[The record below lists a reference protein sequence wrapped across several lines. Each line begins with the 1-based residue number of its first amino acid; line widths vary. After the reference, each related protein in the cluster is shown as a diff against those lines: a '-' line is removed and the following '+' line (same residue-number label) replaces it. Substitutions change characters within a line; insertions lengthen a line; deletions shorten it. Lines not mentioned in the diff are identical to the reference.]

1 MRISQLTLTDFRS
14 YAHAQLTLQPGP
26 NVLLGYN
33 GVGKTNIAEAIG
45 YLSTLSSHRVSQD
58 GPLVRHGEQQAFIR
72 ADAHRGTRQ
81 ALLEVEINPG
91 RSNRARINRGNPVRA
106 TDVLGILRTVLFAP
120 EDLEL
125 IKGSPTVRRRLLDDL
140 AVQLRPALG
149 RVRLDYEKVLKQRNA
164 LLKSIR
170 HQGFTATHESTLAV
184 WDHQLAEAGSHL
196 LKARL
201 QMLTA
206 LRPHVATAYEQLSGS
221 VRTARLQYL
230 SSLDVDAP
238 GADGAGTAQSA
249 AEAAGP
255 DDEADVSGGSG
266 NLTASG
272 SSSGSGIPAEP
283 GSLDVSV
290 LESFSREDLAA
301 LMVQRLAAV
310 RREER
315 DRAITLV
322 GPHRDDIAF
331 TLDEVPVKGFASHGE
346 TWSFALALRLAA
358 YRVMVDDDPS
368 EGSQPVL
375 ILDDVFAELDARRRR
390 RLAELAAE
398 AEQLIV
404 TAAVDDDVPASL
416 MHNALRVE
424 SVDQISQVTVHE
436 RD

>member
-14 YAHAQLTLQPGP
+14 YAQAQLTLQPGP
-26 NVLLGYN
+26 NVLLGFN

-58 GPLVRHGEQQAFIR
+58 GPLVRHGEHQAFIR

-201 QMLTA
+201 QMLSA

-221 VRTARLQYL
+221 VRTARVKYL
-230 SSLDVDAP
+230 SSLDGEEPGVQDPSADAP
-238 GADGAGTAQSA
+238 GRADATGRADAPDAEDLSTALPDAGA
-249 AEAAGP
+249 
-255 DDEADVSGGSG
+255 ADV
-266 NLTASG
+266 A
-272 SSSGSGIPAEP
+272 
-283 GSLDVSV
+283 SLDVSA

-301 LMVQRLAAV
+301 LMVQRLTAV

>member
-14 YAHAQLTLQPGP
+14 YAQAQLTLQPGP
-26 NVLLGYN
+26 NVLLGFN

-149 RVRLDYEKVLKQRNA
+149 GVRLDYEKVLKQRNA

-196 LKARL
+196 LTARL
-201 QMLTA
+201 QMLSA

-221 VRTARLQYL
+221 VRTARVKYL
-230 SSLDVDAP
+230 SSLDVEDR
-238 GADGAGTAQSA
+238 GAGDSDAVDPGPAHADSA
-249 AEAAGP
+249 ENPSSALSDPGP
-255 DDEADVSGGSG
+255 RDVS
-266 NLTASG
+266 
-272 SSSGSGIPAEP
+272 
-283 GSLDVSV
+283 SLDVSA

-301 LMVQRLAAV
+301 LMVQRLATV

-315 DRAITLV
+315 ERAITLV

-368 EGSQPVL
+368 EGAQPVL

-424 SVDQISQVTVHE
+424 SVGQISQVTVHE

>member
-1 MRISQLTLTDFRS
+1 MRLSQLTLTDFRS
-14 YAHAQLTLQPGP
+14 YAQAQLELQPGP
-26 NVLLGYN
+26 NVLLGFN

-58 GPLVRHGEQQAFIR
+58 GPLVRHGQKQAFIR
-72 ADAHRGTRQ
+72 AEAHRGSRQ
-81 ALLEVEINPG
+81 ARLEVEINPG

-120 EDLEL
+120 EDLDL

-164 LLKSIR
+164 LLKSLR
-170 HQGFTATHESTLAV
+170 HESFTATHESTLAV

-201 QMLTA
+201 EMLTA
-206 LRPHVATAYEQLSGS
+206 LRPHTATAYEQLSGS
-221 VRTARLQYL
+221 IRTARLRYL
-230 SSLDVDAP
+230 SSLEVETGPDQDSRPQDAQLDER
-238 GADGAGTAQSA
+238 GD
-249 AEAAGP
+249 AEAEPPLDA
-255 DDEADVSGGSG
+255 EAEPE
-266 NLTASG
+266 SG
-272 SSSGSGIPAEP
+272 SSSRAGSVDPSA
-283 GSLDVSV
+283 DASV
-290 LESFSREDLAA
+290 LESASRQELAE
-301 LMVQRLAAV
+301 LMLSGLAGA

-315 DRAITLV
+315 QRAITLV

-358 YRVMVDDDPS
+358 YRVMIDDDTS

-390 RLAELAAE
+390 RLAELAGE

-416 MHNALRVE
+416 MRSALRVE
-424 SVDQISQVTVHE
+424 SVDQISQVTLHE

>member
-14 YAHAQLTLQPGP
+14 YAHAQLTLEPGP

-58 GPLVRHGEQQAFIR
+58 GPLVRHGEKQAFIR
-72 ADAHRGTRQ
+72 ADAHRGSRQ
-81 ALLEVEINPG
+81 ARLEVEINPG

-125 IKGSPTVRRRLLDDL
+125 IKGSPAVRRRLLDDL

-164 LLKSIR
+164 LLKSLR
-170 HQGFTATHESTLAV
+170 HEGFTATHESTLAV
-184 WDHQLAEAGSHL
+184 WDHQLSEAGSHL

-201 QMLTA
+201 EMLTA
-206 LRPHVATAYEQLSGS
+206 LRPHTATAYGQLSGS
-221 VRTARLQYL
+221 VRTARLKYL
-230 SSLDVDAP
+230 SSLDAAGTNDEDPDVEMAAAPDTEGAPAADA
-238 GADGAGTAQSA
+238 GAGSPTVP
-249 AEAAGP
+249 GT
-255 DDEADVSGGSG
+255 ADVS
-266 NLTASG
+266 A
-272 SSSGSGIPAEP
+272 
-283 GSLDVSV
+283 
-290 LESFSREDLAA
+290 LESASREELAA
-301 LMVQRLAAV
+301 LMVQRLGAA

-315 DRAITLV
+315 HRAITLV

-358 YRVMVDDDPS
+358 YRVMVDDDPG
-368 EGSQPVL
+368 EGAQPVL
-375 ILDDVFAELDARRRR
+375 ILDDVFAELDSRRRR

-416 MHNALRVE
+416 MRNALRVE

>member
-14 YAHAQLTLQPGP
+14 YAQAQLTLQPGP
-26 NVLLGYN
+26 NVLLGFN

-140 AVQLRPALG
+140 AVQLRPVLG

-201 QMLTA
+201 QMLSA

-221 VRTARLQYL
+221 VRTARVKYL
-230 SSLDVDAP
+230 SSLDGEAPGARDSSADAP
-238 GADGAGTAQSA
+238 GPADPPDADDLSTALPDPGA
-249 AEAAGP
+249 
-255 DDEADVSGGSG
+255 ADV
-266 NLTASG
+266 A
-272 SSSGSGIPAEP
+272 
-283 GSLDVSV
+283 SLDVSA

-301 LMVQRLAAV
+301 LMVQRLSAV

-368 EGSQPVL
+368 EGAQPVL

>member
-14 YAHAQLTLQPGP
+14 YAQAELQLHPGP
-26 NVLLGYN
+26 NVLLGFN

-58 GPLVRHGEQQAFIR
+58 GPLVRHTAKQAFIR
-72 ADAHRGTRQ
+72 AEAHRGTRQ
-81 ALLEVEINPG
+81 ARLEVEINPG

-125 IKGSPTVRRRLLDDL
+125 IKGSPGVRRRLLDDL

-170 HQGFTATHESTLAV
+170 HQGFTATHESTLEV
-184 WDHQLAEAGSHL
+184 WDHQLAEAGAHL
-196 LKARL
+196 LHARL
-201 QMLTA
+201 KMLSA
-206 LRPHVATAYEQLSGS
+206 LRPHVATAYQQLSGS

-230 SSLDVDAP
+230 SSLDAPEDPGAPEAP
-238 GADGAGTAQSA
+238 GPESEAENVELAAQPGA
-249 AEAAGP
+249 
-255 DDEADVSGGSG
+255 
-266 NLTASG
+266 
-272 SSSGSGIPAEP
+272 
-283 GSLDVSV
+283 LDVSA
-290 LESFSREDLAA
+290 LESCSREELTA
-301 LMVQRLAAV
+301 LMLQGLNQA

-315 DRAITLV
+315 ERGITLV
-322 GPHRDDIAF
+322 GPHRDDLSL

-346 TWSFALALRLAA
+346 TWSFALSLRLAA
-358 YRVMVDDDPS
+358 YRVMVDDDPE
-368 EGSQPVL
+368 EGARPVL

-404 TAAVDDDVPASL
+404 TAAVDDDVPESL
-416 MHNALRVE
+416 LGNALRVE
-424 SVDQISQVTVHE
+424 SVDQISQVTLHE
-436 RD
+436 PG

>member
-1 MRISQLTLTDFRS
+1 MRLSQLTLTDFRS
-14 YAHAQLTLQPGP
+14 YAQAELELQPGP
-26 NVLLGYN
+26 NVLLGFN

-58 GPLVRHGEQQAFIR
+58 GPLVRHGQKQAFIR
-72 ADAHRGTRQ
+72 AEAHRGSRQ
-81 ALLEVEINPG
+81 ARLEVEINPG

-120 EDLEL
+120 EDLDL

-164 LLKSIR
+164 LLKSLR
-170 HQGFTATHESTLAV
+170 HESFTATHESTLAV

-201 QMLTA
+201 EMLTA
-206 LRPHVATAYEQLSGS
+206 LRPHAATAYEQLSGS
-221 VRTARLQYL
+221 IRTARLRYL
-230 SSLDVDAP
+230 SSLEVEAGPGQSIPARNIETQNLEAQNSENESESSSEPEPVHAAVNASVDA
-238 GADGAGTAQSA
+238 SA
-249 AEAAGP
+249 
-255 DDEADVSGGSG
+255 
-266 NLTASG
+266 
-272 SSSGSGIPAEP
+272 
-283 GSLDVSV
+283 
-290 LESFSREDLAA
+290 LESASRQELAE
-301 LMVQRLAAV
+301 LMLQGLASA
-310 RREER
+310 RREEGQ
-315 DRAITLV
+315 RAITLV

-358 YRVMVDDDPS
+358 YRVMLDDDPS
-368 EGSQPVL
+368 EGAQPVL

-416 MHNALRVE
+416 MRHALRVE
-424 SVDQISQVTVHE
+424 SVDQISQVTPHE

>member
-1 MRISQLTLTDFRS
+1 MRLSQLTLTDFRS
-14 YAHAQLTLQPGP
+14 YAQAELTLQPGP

-58 GPLVRHGEQQAFIR
+58 APLVRHGEKQAFIR
-72 ADAHRGTRQ
+72 AEAHRGSRR
-81 ALLEVEINPG
+81 ARLEVEINPG

-164 LLKSIR
+164 LLKALR
-170 HQGFTATHESTLAV
+170 HEGFTATHESTLAV
-184 WDHQLAEAGSHL
+184 WDHQLSEAGSHL

-201 QMLTA
+201 EMLTA
-206 LRPHVATAYEQLSGS
+206 LRPHTATAYGQLSGS
-221 VRTARLQYL
+221 VRTARLRYF
-230 SSLDVDAP
+230 SSLDDGAKEGDADEEP
-238 GADGAGTAQSA
+238 SGAD
-249 AEAAGP
+249 
-255 DDEADVSGGSG
+255 
-266 NLTASG
+266 
-272 SSSGSGIPAEP
+272 SGSGDPTDAAPATGDSASP
-283 GSLDVSV
+283 QDLGDADLSP
-290 LESFSREDLAA
+290 LETASREDLAS
-301 LMVQRLAAV
+301 LMLQRLAAAH
-310 RREER
+310 REER
-315 DRAITLV
+315 QRAITLV

-358 YRVMVDDDPS
+358 YRVMLDDDPS
-368 EGSQPVL
+368 EGAQPVL

-416 MHNALRVE
+416 MRNALRVE
-424 SVDQISQVTVHE
+424 SVDQISRVTVHE
-436 RD
+436 PE

>member
-14 YAHAQLTLQPGP
+14 YAQAELQLHPGP
-26 NVLLGYN
+26 NVLLGFN

-58 GPLVRHGEQQAFIR
+58 GPLVRHTAKQAFIR
-72 ADAHRGTRQ
+72 AQAHRGTRQ
-81 ALLEVEINPG
+81 ARLEVEINPG

-125 IKGSPTVRRRLLDDL
+125 IKGSPGVRRRLLDDL

-170 HQGFTATHESTLAV
+170 HQGFTATHESTLEV
-184 WDHQLAEAGSHL
+184 WDHQLAEAGAHL
-196 LKARL
+196 LHARL
-201 QMLTA
+201 KMLSA
-206 LRPHVATAYEQLSGS
+206 LRPHVATAYQQLSGS

-230 SSLDVDAP
+230 SSLDAPEDPRAPEAP
-238 GADGAGTAQSA
+238 GPESEAENVDPAAQ
-249 AEAAGP
+249 
-255 DDEADVSGGSG
+255 
-266 NLTASG
+266 
-272 SSSGSGIPAEP
+272 P
-283 GSLDVSV
+283 GSLDVSA
-290 LESFSREDLAA
+290 LESCSREELTA
-301 LMVQRLAAV
+301 LMLQRLDQA

-315 DRAITLV
+315 ERGITLV
-322 GPHRDDIAF
+322 GPHRDDLSL

-346 TWSFALALRLAA
+346 TWSFALSLRLAA
-358 YRVMVDDDPS
+358 YRVMVDDDPE
-368 EGSQPVL
+368 EGARPVL

-404 TAAVDDDVPASL
+404 TAAVDDDVPESL
-416 MHNALRVE
+416 LGNALRVE
-424 SVDQISQVTVHE
+424 SVDQISQVTLHE
-436 RD
+436 PG